1 MYTTQSP
8 PKLYVAVLHSVVTF
22 STGTVCRR
30 VGKGVLAASRAW
42 PHLRQNGETRP
53 EVVQPH
59 VSDVDA
65 VNKDGTPSRL
75 HQSEQ
80 RQSQGRFAC
89 PCPAHNAHLVTSD
102 KKPTSKSFLPFL
114 FPLRPTNPHTA
125 PLLSSVPIGTV
136 KTQRLSSPLYL
147 QVQYKH
153 SASPLLCTYRHSTNT
168 APLLSSVPT
177 GTVQTQRLSSSLYL

>member
-1 MYTTQSP
+1 M
-8 PKLYVAVLHSVVTF
+8 
-22 STGTVCRR
+22 
-30 VGKGVLAASRAW
+30 
-42 PHLRQNGETRP
+42 
-53 EVVQPH
+53 QPH

-153 SASPLLCTYRHSTNT
+153 SASLRLCIYRYSTNTAPLLCICRYSTNTAPLLCICRYSTNTAPLLCIYRYSTNTAPLLCIYWYSTNT
-168 APLLSSVPT
+168 APLLSSP
-177 GTVQTQRLSSSLYL
+177 LYL